1 MSSQIYNIEIILLLI
16 QFIGVI
22 TFLLGVCNE
31 LTAPANTKKS
41 KKKAN
46 QSPDQI
52 LTAELLSQINDDVQD
67 IIAHLEEVF
76 DKWPTYD
83 YNTAAI
89 EDEFAKLD
97 INEKYQCPVEEKLK
111 NGLQDI
117 LTDVK
122 NILKKKSKYLKT
134 LQ

>member
-1 MSSQIYNIEIILLLI
+1 M
-16 QFIGVI
+16 
-22 TFLLGVCNE
+22 LGVCNE

-52 LTAELLSQINDDVQD
+52 LTAELLSQLNDDVQD

-83 YNTAAI
+83 YSTAAI
-89 EDEFAKLD
+89 EDELAKLD
-97 INEKYQCPVEEKLK
+97 INDKYQCPVEQKLK

>member
-1 MSSQIYNIEIILLLI
+1 M
-16 QFIGVI
+16 I

-31 LTAPANTKKS
+31 LTTPTNTKKS
-41 KKKAN
+41 KKKTN

-52 LTAELLSQINDDVQD
+52 VTTELLSKLNDDVQD
-67 IIAHLEEVF
+67 TINFLEDIF

-83 YNTAAI
+83 HGLSI
-89 EDEFAKLD
+89 EQELAKLD
-97 INEKYQCPVEEKLK
+97 LSEKYQCPVEQKLR
-111 NGLQDI
+111 NGLQETF
-117 LTDVK
+117 TDVK